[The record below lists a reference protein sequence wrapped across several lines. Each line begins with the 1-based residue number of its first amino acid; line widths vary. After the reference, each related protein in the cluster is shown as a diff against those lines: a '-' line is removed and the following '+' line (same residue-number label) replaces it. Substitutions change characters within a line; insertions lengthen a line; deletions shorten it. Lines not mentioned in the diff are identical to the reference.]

1 MPLGDFGLVEI
12 PAMGAL
18 RSHHTECDQIRTG
31 HAVSLAIGLAFEA
44 RLQLGQMF
52 VVMFFR
58 LSPAL
63 LGEPFDGEHGW
74 CA

>member
-44 RLQLGQMF
+44 RLQLGQMS
-52 VVMFFR
+52 
-58 LSPAL
+58 LSMVNTGGVREVGAQVQSSRA
-63 LGEPFDGEHGW
+63 GW
-74 CA
+74 L